1 MMKDEGLY
9 KYLYLGIIVTSF
21 FMHLVVCKAFCYAY
35 SVEINS
41 VLGILICSWLSLWY
55 TCMTIVY
62 IHLSHFI
69 DVLSETSIKDDIGL
83 LLVLLL
89 IYLIPPIY
97 FLNVLQSHKVF
108 IRLDHLLNE
117 FKR

>member
-35 SVEINS
+35 SLEMNS
-41 VLGILICSWLSLWY
+41 VIGILICCWLSLWY
-55 TCMTIVY
+55 TCIMIVY
-62 IHLSHFI
+62 THLAYFMDI
-69 DVLSETSIKDDIGL
+69 FSEASIKDDIGL
-83 LLVLLL
+83 LIVLLL

-97 FLNVLQSHKVF
+97 FLNVLESHKVF

-117 FKR
+117 FKS